1 MWVRLVVVVACAC
14 GLAIGCGDSEV
25 KTAAEPEPE
34 TVTVFVTEETETQEA
49 EETTTEEEA
58 AAEAQE
64 GSSSS
69 GSASVGDPITL
80 HGSDS
85 GLEVRVTVQD
95 VIDPAP
101 FEQYFGPGRGKKLVA
116 VKLSLANTGT
126 EVYNDSPSNGA
137 AIIDRQDRGYTT
149 ALLPTT
155 ACPDLGSPTIR
166 PNDRRVGCITF
177 EVPKRAKLRA
187 FQFTLDSGFGPETGE
202 WQL

>member
-1 MWVRLVVVVACAC
+1 MNARLVVGACAL
-14 GLAIGCGDSEV
+14 GLAVGCADSEV
-25 KTAAEPEPE
+25 KTEADPEPE
-34 TVTVFVTEETETQEA
+34 TVTVVVTEQAEA
-49 EETTTEEEA
+49 GTTEETTTEEQ
-58 AAEAQE
+58 AEAEEQE
-64 GSSSS
+64 ESSSS
-69 GSASVGDPITL
+69 GSASVGDSITL
-80 HGSDS
+80 QGSDS
-85 GLEVRVTVQD
+85 GLEMRVTVQD

-126 EVYNDSPSNGA
+126 KVYNDSPSNGA
-137 AIIDRQDRGYTT
+137 TIIDRQDQGYTT

-166 PNDRRVGCITF
+166 PDDRRSGCITF